1 MTEVSAEN
9 APAQALTPIYSF
21 AGNSSVPVML
31 GFDPNITGE
40 IYKSL
45 TNSKQIIIN
54 GAFSVIST
62 MIDYGNTYK
71 AGDMRPDIRF
81 DAYRSNTVYGES
93 SSVQPPALQTLIIIK
108 A

>member
-1 MTEVSAEN
+1 
-9 APAQALTPIYSF
+9 
-21 AGNSSVPVML
+21 
-31 GFDPNITGE
+31 
-40 IYKSL
+40 
-45 TNSKQIIIN
+45 
-54 GAFSVIST
+54 

-108 A
+108 AWNDAGWTVKDVPYVELSRDALSETTLERPPPLEAPA

>member
-1 MTEVSAEN
+1 MTCFAD
-9 APAQALTPIYSF
+9 IYL
-21 AGNSSVPVML
+21 AGYVGKCSI
-31 GFDPNITGE
+31 PNITGE

-62 MIDYGNTYK
+62 MIDYGNTYR

-108 A
+108 V